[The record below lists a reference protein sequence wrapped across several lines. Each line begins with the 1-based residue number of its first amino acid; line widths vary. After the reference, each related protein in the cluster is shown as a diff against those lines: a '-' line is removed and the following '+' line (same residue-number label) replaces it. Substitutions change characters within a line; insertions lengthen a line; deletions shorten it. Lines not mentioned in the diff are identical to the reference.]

1 MSYVL
6 HCLTFNLYLGPDN
19 RVHQIFPYRLTIGN
33 PASLLRNFLF
43 KKQRSNSY
51 TFSFSGPEHHPD
63 PDPEAPFKDQEATWV
78 KEPLLTALMDPN
90 LAPAQHWEAL
100 SIHNGTISKS
110 GVQAF
115 INWSKKC
122 FEFHFQWFSNN
133 FCLCQVKVQK
143 YSCCDTFFFIEWR
156 KLKIWTKRA
165 RIHTCSKIIKRKIQA

>member
-6 HCLTFNLYLGPDN
+6 PCLTFNLYLGPDN

-33 PASLLRNFLF
+33 PDSYLRNFVL

-63 PDPEAPFKDQEATWV
+63 PDPEAPCKDQEATWV
-78 KEPLLTALMDPN
+78 KEPLPIALMDPN
-90 LAPAQHWEAL
+90 LAPAQRWEAL

-122 FEFHFQWFSNN
+122 FEFHFFNGFQIIFV
-133 FCLCQVKVQK
+133 C
-143 YSCCDTFFFIEWR
+143 I
-156 KLKIWTKRA
+156 KLKSRN
-165 RIHTCSKIIKRKIQA
+165 IHAVILSFLLSGEKIENLNKAGKDWYMLKDC